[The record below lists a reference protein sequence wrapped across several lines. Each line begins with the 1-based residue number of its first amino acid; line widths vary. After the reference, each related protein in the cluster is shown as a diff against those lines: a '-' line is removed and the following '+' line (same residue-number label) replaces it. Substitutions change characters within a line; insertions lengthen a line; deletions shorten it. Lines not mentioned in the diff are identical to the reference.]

1 MTFNVDYTGIANW
14 ESVVTAPDGNLC
26 AATLALQWAML
37 PMGYNRITAAT
48 VEDVV
53 MRFRVW
59 KALIGEPTAYMNGE
73 PYWPTVDDVI
83 RHIGLQSNATPMTW
97 PQFMKHAVAESIG
110 TTCPLCDVAHDNIR
124 RLTVHAYTEHGAPTV
139 PHLFRMAEASDPYGI
154 VGMQRK
160 AIQS

>member
-110 TTCPLCDVAHDNIR
+110 TSRKELKRELALLAGDGCLCADLGDDVHSCISR
-124 RLTVHAYTEHGAPTV
+124 SGRPV
-139 PHLFRMAEASDPYGI
+139 FKR
-154 VGMQRK
+154 
-160 AIQS
+160 